1 MFQVES
7 AYHHGGAHIEQIQ
20 LSSKCS
26 FRVCITVTRHVEKE
40 VRRGELRVN
49 CCHKWHDSFSFAFLF
64 CLLFVFFCSCSSFL
78 FFFLVLLLCSSFLF
92 FFLVLLS
99 CSSFLFFF
107 VLLLCSSLFFLF
119 FFLLSSSFRCHRT
132 MSLTT
137 IPLKT

>member
-40 VRRGELRVN
+40 VRRGELRMN
-49 CCHKWHDSFSFAFLF
+49 CCHKWHDSFSFASFFVLLVVRLFL
-64 CLLFVFFCSCSSFL
+64 FL
-78 FFFLVLLLCSSFLF
+78 FFFLVLLSCSSSLF